1 MIKKYLKIKNFL
13 DESERKLLST
23 TAKVFLRSN
32 KTYFDVGGEKTAANA
47 EMYAMP
53 VFEALMSEKHKL
65 MEKKTKLTLFPTYS
79 YLRIYNK
86 YSILKEHR
94 DRPSCEYSCTVFID
108 SCGTY
113 KWPIYMEKTP
123 IYLNPGDAV
132 IYKGCEVSHSRK
144 EFLGDWQAQCFLH
157 YVDANRPN
165 ASFMLDRRKA
175 LGEKKSSL

>member
-32 KTYFDVGGEKTAANA
+32 KTYFQVGTDLKRNGANA
-47 EMYAMP
+47 QMYAMP

-79 YLRIYNK
+79 FLRMYTK
-86 YSILKEHR
+86 YSILKEHT
-94 DRPSCEYSCTVFID
+94 DRPSCEYSCTVYID

-113 KWPIYMEKTP
+113 KWPIYMGKTP

-132 IYKGCEVSHSRK
+132 IYKGCEVPHSRK

-157 YVDANRPN
+157 YVDANGPN
-165 ASFMLDRRKA
+165 ASFMLDRRRT
-175 LGEKKSSL
+175 LGEGK